1 MMTLNEICQQYYS
14 KVYRR
19 CLHALFYNDALAED
33 VAQDV
38 FHALCLQWE
47 QLEKTY
53 IGAWLYKTADHMV
66 LQAKQKYTRSIRR
79 TVVLDEMYARN
90 LPAEFDVH
98 EQMQINKIDENPDLY
113 CALIYDELKER
124 EKELLKY
131 LQMNMK
137 YADIA
142 RLMDSTEGA
151 ITMAAVRLRRKVEV
165 LVQKLVDEM

>member
-19 CLHALFYNDALAED
+19 CLHTLFYNEALAED
-33 VAQDV
+33 ITQDV
-38 FHALCLQWE
+38 FHELCLQWE

-66 LQAKQKYTRSIRR
+66 LKAKQKYTRSVRK
-79 TVVLDEMYARN
+79 TVALDETYAQN
-90 LPAEFDVH
+90 LPAQFDVH
-98 EQMQINKIDENPDLY
+98 EQMQIDKIDANPDLY
-113 CALIYDELKER
+113 CALVYDKLKDR
-124 EKELLKY
+124 EKKLLKY

-142 RLMDSTEGA
+142 HLMGSTEGA
-151 ITMAAVRLRRKVEV
+151 ITMAAVRLRRRVEV
-165 LVQKLVDEM
+165 LVQKLVDDM